1 MGWSSFPPDT
11 LARADAASPDE
22 RLVSGIYS
30 PVSVTAGER
39 RIVSVLVA
47 DVAGSTSIAE
57 KLGPERSKF
66 LFDDVVRLMREE
78 VERFGGT
85 VAQLTGDGILAL
97 FGAPVAHEDDSER
110 AVRAAL
116 AIREA
121 LDAYAA
127 GVAPAYEFELR
138 ARVAVNT
145 GPVVVPAG
153 DAPAHV
159 LYNALGD
166 TVNVAARLQALG
178 DLVVGPAT
186 ARQVDG
192 LFELDELGDLELK
205 GKSET
210 VAAFRVAGVRAQL
223 AAHVEPPL
231 VGRAQELAAV
241 SEALDGLL
249 GGRGAVVAISGEP
262 GIGKSR
268 LVAELQERF
277 AGRVRFLAGHAVA
290 YAETIPYWPVRE
302 QLRGWLGL
310 GVSDSEARVRLELRA
325 ELARTL
331 ADEAEEAYPFLATL
345 LGLGLE
351 PEQEQRMRDFAP
363 DAVQH
368 QMFDWLYRLLSA
380 LAREHPLCLVLEDL
394 HWSDEATLSLL
405 DELLPASEQTAVC
418 FLLVHRSDPDH
429 PAWQLVDRARRRF
442 RRSFLELELEPLPD
456 VDTRALAEADA
467 GGELPDE
474 LAELLAER
482 TGGNPYFVGEAI
494 RDLRERGVLARESGR
509 FVLVGEASIP
519 AAIQGTLQARLD
531 RLDAEAREL
540 ITTVAVIGRS
550 FGLPLLE
557 RLLPRARLLPTLS
570 ELQWLQLVVE
580 ERSGPSPEYRF
591 RHGLVQEAAYG
602 TLVEARRRELHLRV
616 GEALVELHRDSP
628 AEAYGLLAHHFAEAD
643 EPKRAVEY
651 LLKAGDAARA
661 VYADEEAI
669 ELYRRALGFMERTGD
684 ETRARQTLL
693 KIGLTHHLAFDY
705 RAANEAFSVAF
716 ARRVPTPA
724 QLEQNERITWA
735 AAAAGIP
742 AVAPGHINSVQ
753 GTQTARNLF
762 RGLVALGRDFE
773 IEPDLAER
781 FIVSDDGCSYRFTL
795 RRDARWSDGAPVTAD
810 DFAFTYA
817 RMAEDEVETVFWLDG
832 VSGNAVDEHTLEI
845 RLREPRNHFLY
856 LLTQPPLFAWP
867 RHVYEREGQDWHRAV
882 PLVGNGPFVL
892 TSRDENRVVLAA
904 APTWHGARGNVGE
917 VVIELEA
924 APAVAADRWRGG
936 EYDVLDDVLARG
948 TVADEE
954 TMVQRSPGMMTWY
967 LGFNAGRAPLGDA
980 RVRRALAHAI
990 DRRGQAEPLRAA
1002 TAEAGGLLPPTMPG
1016 HTHRVAPAFDLDRA
1030 RALLGEAGYADGRAL
1045 GEIVLACLDLWEDA
1059 ASDVAA
1065 QLAAVGVRARLVV
1078 AASDPDLAAAIEER
1092 AHACVW
1098 AWIADYPDPGG
1109 GVLNPILH
1117 AYPSLYRDEQLEELL
1132 ARAVS
1137 LRDQDERLRTYR
1149 EYERIWIGEQA
1160 AVVPLAYAD
1169 RRVWRRPWVTGL
1181 WANAIAMS
1189 TFAEAVVRPDLRSAR
1204 RRG

>member
-1 MGWSSFPPDT
+1 M
-11 LARADAASPDE
+11 
-22 RLVSGIYS
+22 
-30 PVSVTAGER
+30 SVTAGER

-97 FGAPVAHEDDSER
+97 FGAPSAHEDDSER

-121 LDAYAA
+121 IDRYASE
-127 GVAPAYEFELR
+127 VARAYELELR

-186 ARQVDG
+186 AHQVDR

-205 GKSET
+205 GRSET

-223 AAHVEPPL
+223 AARVEPPL
-231 VGRAQELAAV
+231 VGRAQELAAL
-241 SEALDGLL
+241 SEALDRLFE
-249 GGRGAVVAISGEP
+249 GRGAVVAITGEP
-262 GIGKSR
+262 GIGKTR

-277 AGRVRFLAGHAVA
+277 AGRVRFLAGHAVPH
-290 YAETIPYWPVRE
+290 AETIPYWPVRE

-310 GVSDSEARVRLELRA
+310 GVSDSEARARLELRA

-331 ADEAEEAYPFLATL
+331 ADEADEAYPFLATL
-345 LGLGLE
+345 LGLTLE
-351 PEQEQRMRDFAP
+351 LEQERRMRDFAP
-363 DAVQH
+363 DAFQH
-368 QMFDWLYRLLSA
+368 QTFDWLYRLLA
-380 LAREHPLCLVLEDL
+380 VLARERPLCLVLEDL

-405 DELLPASEQTAVC
+405 DKLLPAAEQTAVC

-429 PAWQLVDRARRRF
+429 PAWHLVDRARRRF

-456 VDTRALAEADA
+456 ADTRALAESDA
-467 GGELPDE
+467 GGELPEE
-474 LAELLAER
+474 LAQLLRER

-494 RDLRERGVLARESGR
+494 RDLRERGALKRENGRVVLA
-509 FVLVGEASIP
+509 GEASIP
-519 AAIQGTLQARLD
+519 AALQEALQARLD

-540 ITTVAVIGRS
+540 ITTAAVIGRS

-570 ELQWLQLVVE
+570 ELQWLELVVE
-580 ERSGPSPEYRF
+580 ERSGPAPEYRF
-591 RHGLVQEAAYG
+591 RHGLVQEAAYN
-602 TLVEARRRELHLRV
+602 TLLEARRRELHLRV
-616 GEALVELHRDSP
+616 GEALRELHRDSP
-628 AEAYGLLAHHFAEAD
+628 AEVYGLLARHFAEGDAP
-643 EPKRAVEY
+643 ERAVEY
-651 LLKAGDAARA
+651 LLKAGDEARR
-661 VYADEEAI
+661 VYADDEAI
-669 ELYRRALGFMERTGD
+669 VLYRQALGFLERTGD
-684 ETRARQTLL
+684 EARARETLL

-705 RAANEAFSVAF
+705 RAANEAFGEAF
-716 ARRVPTPA
+716 ALPAPTPVR
-724 QLEQNERITWA
+724 LEPSERITWA
-735 AAAAGIP
+735 VARAGYTG
-742 AVAPGHINSVQ
+742 VAPGHAYSTQ
-753 GTQTARNLF
+753 GVEITRNLF
-762 RGLVALGRDFE
+762 RGLVALGRDYDV
-773 IEPDLAER
+773 EPDLAER
-781 FIVSDDGCSYRFTL
+781 FTVSEDGRSYRFTL
-795 RRDARWSDGAPVTAD
+795 RADALWSDGAPVRAQ

-817 RMAEDEVETVFWLDG
+817 QMAEDGVDTASWLDG
-832 VSGNAVDEHTLEI
+832 VSAEAIDELTLEI

-856 LLTQPPLFAWP
+856 VLGQPPLFAWP
-867 RHVYEREGQDWHRAV
+867 CHVYEREGHDWHYSV

-892 TSRDENRVVLAA
+892 ASRDEKRLLLEA
-904 APTWHGARGNVGE
+904 APSWPGARGNVGE
-917 VVIELEA
+917 VTLELEVSPA
-924 APAVAADRWRGG
+924 AVADRWRSG
-936 EYDVLDDVLARG
+936 EYDVLDEVIAGRAVVDDQTVLER
-948 TVADEE
+948 TL
-954 TMVQRSPGMMTWY
+954 GMTTWY
-967 LGFNAGRAPLGDA
+967 LGFDASRPPLDDP
-980 RVRRALAHAI
+980 RIRRALAHAI
-990 DRRGQAEPLRAA
+990 NQQGPAESLEAVAA
-1002 TAEAGGLLPPTMPG
+1002 ESGGLLPPTMPG
-1016 HTHRVAPAFDLDRA
+1016 HSHRVTPKFDPDRA
-1030 RALLGEAGYADGRAL
+1030 RVLLSEAGYPDGRGL
-1045 GEIVLACLDLWEDA
+1045 GEIVLVYLDLWEDA

-1065 QLAAVGVRARLVV
+1065 QLASVGVRARLLLTALDSEGV
-1078 AASDPDLAAAIEER
+1078 AAIED
-1092 AHACVW
+1092 AHAWLW

-1109 GVLNPILH
+1109 GFLEPVLRSFTGLC
-1117 AYPSLYRDEQLEELL
+1117 RDEQLEQLL
-1132 ARAVS
+1132 ARAAS
-1137 LRDQDERLRTYR
+1137 LRDQHDRLRMYR
-1149 EYERIWIGEQA
+1149 EFERIWIGEQV

-1169 RRVWRRPWVTGL
+1169 RRVLRRPWLTGV

-1189 TFAEAVVRPDLRSAR
+1189 TFAEATVRPDLRSAR